1 MESWKGSPVF
11 PLEMRVQFTSFRK
24 ESPVPDVFE
33 RRTSTGSGLF
43 AILSR
48 DFEQIFSL
56 TFLVLVLKDTWQ
68 YKYGSVKAY

>member
-1 MESWKGSPVF
+1 MHVP
-11 PLEMRVQFTSFRK
+11 FTSFRK

-33 RRTSTGSGLF
+33 GHMSTGSGLF

>member
-1 MESWKGSPVF
+1 MHVP
-11 PLEMRVQFTSFRK
+11 FTSFRK

-33 RRTSTGSGLF
+33 RRTSTGSRLF

-68 YKYGSVKAY
+68 YKCGSVKAY

>member
-11 PLEMRVQFTSFRK
+11 PLEMHVQLTSFRK